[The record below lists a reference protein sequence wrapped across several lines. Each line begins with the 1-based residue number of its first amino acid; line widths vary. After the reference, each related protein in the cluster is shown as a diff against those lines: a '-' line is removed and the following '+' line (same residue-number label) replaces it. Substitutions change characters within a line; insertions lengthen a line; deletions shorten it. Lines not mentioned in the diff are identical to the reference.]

1 MRLGW
6 WDVRKSSC
14 FTSSAP
20 VLQDAVQSLEH
31 GAQCIYNIAVR
42 YEWDREKNEANIAAG
57 RIGFEAIR
65 DFDWDSAIV
74 KRSDRYGEIRWAATG
89 YIRDRIHRV
98 VYTRR
103 EEVVRIISLRRASK
117 REVREYAAT

>member
-6 WDVRKSSC
+6 WGVCTCNRL
-14 FTSSAP
+14 TSRDP
-20 VLQDAVQSLEH
+20 TLVDAVPSLDH
-31 GAQCIYNIAVR
+31 GIQCIYNIIAR
-42 YEWDREKNEANIAAG
+42 YEWDREKNEANVGAG
-57 RIGFEAIR
+57 RSGFEAIR

-89 YIRDRIHRV
+89 YIRDRLHRV

-103 EEVVRIISLRRASK
+103 EEVVLVPCDFGSLLKAPSP
-117 REVREYAAT
+117 